1 MKKLNVAIIG
11 HGRSGRGIHGKY
23 FKSELNKLFTVKY
36 IVDVDERRRAM
47 AKEMFPE
54 AEVLADYTELFDKEV
69 DLITNATYSND
80 HYRITKDLLEHGKN
94 VMSEKPFGRSY
105 FECSELIRTA
115 ERKGVVLAVFHNT
128 QPAPFYVKAKE
139 VIASGILGDITEI
152 SIRYNG
158 YARRWDW
165 QTLQWRLGGS
175 LYNTGPHPVA
185 MALGF
190 YDFDEKT
197 QVKYSKLS
205 RMQTSGD
212 AEDFVKIILGADGR
226 PPIDIEISST
236 DPYTD
241 YTLKIQGSHGCFK
254 ATAGAYKM
262 KYRVEGENP
271 QRKVEPNF
279 IYGENFEPVF
289 CSEKLVMHE
298 EEGSFEGNAMD
309 VGVDTIYTGAYDRIT
324 GRGELA
330 VSNEMARQVVSVIEA
345 VHSQNR
351 LEVKYIEEK

>member
-1 MKKLNVAIIG
+1 MKKLTVAIIG
-11 HGRSGRGIHGKY
+11 HGRSGKNIHGKY

-36 IVDVDERRRAM
+36 IVDADARRREM
-47 AKEMFPE
+47 AKQMFPE
-54 AEVLADYTELFDKEV
+54 AEILSDYTELFDKEV
-69 DLITNATYSND
+69 DLVTNASYSND
-80 HYRITKDLLEHGKN
+80 HYPITKDLLEHGKN
-94 VMSEKPFGRSY
+94 VLSEKPFGRSY
-105 FECSELIRTA
+105 FECSDLMRTA
-115 ERKGVVLAVFHNT
+115 EKKGVVLAVFHNT
-128 QPAPFYVKAKE
+128 QPAPYYVKARE
-139 VIASGILGDITEI
+139 VIDSGILGEISEI

-197 QVKYSKLS
+197 EVKYSKLS

-212 AEDFVKIILGADGR
+212 ADDFVKIILGADGR

-241 YTLKIQGSHGCFK
+241 YTLKIQGSLGCFK

-262 KYRVEGENP
+262 KYRVEGENIP
-271 QRKVEPNF
+271 RPVQPYFISEENGEP
-279 IYGENFEPVF
+279 IY
-289 CSEKLVMHE
+289 CSEKLVTHE
-298 EEGSFEGNAMD
+298 EEGKFEGTAMD
-309 VGVDTIYTGAYDRIT
+309 VGMNAIYEGVYNRIT
-324 GRGELA
+324 GQGDLL
-330 VSNEMARQVVSVIEA
+330 VSNEMARQVISVIEA
-345 VHSQNR
+345 VHAQNR